1 MQQFLFWRQDLTG
14 FHKYRHLRP
23 YSSLGNCVEQQAL
36 GKNLSGLI
44 IRKLLRPM
52 QLGSMIPRCY
62 GLVNG
67 TSVLVS
73 LAWTSHLKN

>member
-44 IRKLLRPM
+44 IPGIAETNATRFNDTTLLWAGQWHFCP
-52 QLGSMIPRCY
+52 SVF
-62 GLVNG
+62 GLDF
-67 TSVLVS
+67 
-73 LAWTSHLKN
+73 AP

>member
-14 FHKYRHLRP
+14 FHKSRHLRP

-44 IRKLLRPM
+44 IP
-52 QLGSMIPRCY
+52 GIDET
-62 GLVNG
+62 NA
-67 TSVLVS
+67 TSVQ
-73 LAWTSHLKN
+73 